1 MRVDHS
7 VIIKNKINKFALVLT
22 MLCLSSCA
30 VTGDGLGYYWQSING
45 HFAVMRA
52 AKPISEWLDD
62 ADTPKALKD
71 KLALVQKIRSFAS
84 SDLGLPDNGS
94 YTKYADLKRPSV
106 VWNVFATPELSI
118 KLQTWCFPVA
128 GCVSYKGF
136 YAQADAESYAAQLR
150 AQGLEAYVGGV
161 PAYSTL
167 GWFDDPVL
175 NTFVNY
181 PDGELAR
188 LIFHELGHQILYV
201 KNDSTFNESFA
212 TAIEEEGLR
221 RWLKSLPDSNNRD
234 RLDAQYQEFSARKVE
249 FIALLKRSR
258 VALEEVYAKPGN
270 DDEKRAGKVAVFAR
284 LQSEYGEL
292 KKSWGGYA
300 GYDRWFAQK
309 LTNAHLASVATYS
322 DGVPGFRQL
331 LQEQGGDLQRYYAAA
346 KKLSELEK
354 PARDKALNIQATI
367 APKVQR

>member
-1 MRVDHS
+1 MSDCKKCVA
-7 VIIKNKINKFALVLT
+7 IFFALL
-22 MLCLSSCA
+22 MGLGLSGCTSM
-30 VTGDGLGYYWQSING
+30 GDGLGYYWQSING
-45 HFAVMRA
+45 HWAVMRA
-52 AKPISEWLDD
+52 AKPISEWLNDD
-62 ADTPKALKD
+62 ATPKALKE
-71 KLALVQKIRSFAS
+71 KLALVKQIRGFAS
-84 SDLGLPDNGS
+84 SNLGLPDNGS

-136 YAQADAESYAAQLR
+136 YAQADAENYAQQLR
-150 AQGLEAYVGGV
+150 GQGLEAYVGGV

-175 NTFVNY
+175 NTFINY

-212 TAIEEEGLR
+212 TAIEEEGLA
-221 RWLKSLPDSNNRD
+221 RWLKSLSNASERE
-234 RLDAQYQEFSARKVE
+234 RLESQYREFSARKSE
-249 FIALLKRSR
+249 FVALLKRSR
-258 VALEEVYAKPGN
+258 AALEGVYARPSS
-270 DDEKRAGKVAVFAR
+270 DQEKRLGKAAVFEQ
-284 LQSEYGEL
+284 LQANYIEL

-322 DGVPGFRQL
+322 DGVPGFKKL
-331 LQEQGGDLQRYYAAA
+331 LHEEGGDLSRYYAAA
-346 KKLSELEK
+346 KKLSELDK
-354 PARDKALNIQATI
+354 PIRDKALGIQAI
-367 APKVQR
+367 IGSK